1 MHMTMHANLQKLL
14 HMVLDD
20 IMHHLAMA
28 RPVAWV
34 AWKLSEQRAAKQ
46 PHQRRSR
53 YRTLQEHMPRLHH
66 ALLRFACMH
75 FPLLRYNAH
84 NALFA
89 RHALAADDFGSRTVW
104 FTRTCRA
111 EQ

>member
-34 AWKLSEQRAAKQ
+34 AWKLSEQRTAK
-46 PHQRRSR
+46 
-53 YRTLQEHMPRLHH
+53 
-66 ALLRFACMH
+66 
-75 FPLLRYNAH
+75 
-84 NALFA
+84 
-89 RHALAADDFGSRTVW
+89 
-104 FTRTCRA
+104 
-111 EQ
+111 

>member
-1 MHMTMHANLQKLL
+1 MHMTMHDNLQKLL

-89 RHALAADDFGSRTVW
+89 HTHSQLMTL
-104 FTRTCRA
+104 T
-111 EQ
+111 QPL